1 MHIIHLIVRRVIPGI
16 LIWGLTFSDPA
27 GQEFEPVAVDPGTVQ
42 GFTQHAMGHL
52 LRIAPECFSGN
63 EAMGLRQSLLTS
75 LTAAN
80 GEGPFPSPGSK
91 DGRQLLLDC
100 LSSID
105 PSELTDPTVVR
116 KLEEDYQ
123 ILDQYQ
129 REVQGRAAAY
139 MLHQYIPLTASQL
152 QRIQELSF
160 PSLNRMD
167 IGELLFVVTTL
178 PHRHVGELLPRLL
191 TPDVLALFNEEQTDL
206 QNFYAGRTFA
216 SGLQLFIA
224 NPAADP
230 DDILLNLH
238 YLSII
243 PEHEDEPEG
252 IHAQLVKAY
261 FRTMIG
267 NWDLPRGESARLATA
282 ARVSLGQFVRS
293 FASPG
298 ELGFSGAEFIDF
310 LNSRTLTHLL
320 ASRPLWL
327 RMVEKV
333 STPVPVTVP
342 ATPDPDS
349 PLSQLRGYFS
359 LCARLSFDLIVMEME
374 NFPVEFDEQGWNVHA
389 ILSGQQ
395 IRQLEISLAPFL
407 RTLSE
412 SGDVSP
418 GYSQSR
424 VRILRE
430 MLRLHPHGIDEY
442 QRRAIMQMLP
452 DDEPPLEINQ

>member
-1 MHIIHLIVRRVIPGI
+1 MHIIHLIARRAIPGI

-27 GQEFEPVAVDPGTVQ
+27 GQDFEPVPVDPGTVQ
-42 GFTQHAMGHL
+42 GFTRHAMGHL

-63 EAMGLRQSLLTS
+63 EAIGLRQSLLTS

-91 DGRQLLLDC
+91 DGRRLLLEC
-100 LSSID
+100 LSSLA
-105 PSELTDPTVVR
+105 PPELPDPTIVR
-116 KLEEDYQ
+116 KLQDDYQ

-129 REVQGRAAAY
+129 REVTGRAAAY
-139 MLHQYIPLTASQL
+139 MLHQYIPLTTSQL
-152 QRIQELSF
+152 QRVQELSF
-160 PSLNRMD
+160 PSLKRMD
-167 IGELLFVVTTL
+167 AGELLTIVTTL

-243 PEHEDEPEG
+243 PDRGDEPEG

-267 NWDLPRGESARLATA
+267 NWGLPRAESARLATA

-293 FASPG
+293 FGAPN

-320 ASRPLWL
+320 ATRPLWL
-327 RMVEKV
+327 RMVEKI
-333 STPVPVTVP
+333 STPSPDTVS
-342 ATPDPDS
+342 ATPDRDS
-349 PLSQLRGYFS
+349 PLSQLRGYFF
-359 LCARLSFDLIVMEME
+359 LCARLAFDLIVLEME
-374 NFPVEFDEQGWNVHA
+374 NYPVEFDEQGWNVHA
-389 ILSGQQ
+389 LLSGHQLK
-395 IRQLEISLAPFL
+395 QLEITLAPFL

-412 SGDVSP
+412 SGDVAP

-442 QRRAIMQMLP
+442 QRRAITRMLP
-452 DDEPPLEINQ
+452 EDEPPLEINQ